1 MKKKILFVIDNLNS
15 GGAEKTLVTLLN
27 NFDFKKYEL
36 TLFLFSKEGV
46 YLEELSSNIKLK
58 YLFNLKASKIKI
70 IINKIRRKIFFLFN
84 SKSLFRT
91 IMKNKINSIIG
102 EDYDTYI
109 AFMEGLST
117 KIVDLIGDSTKK
129 KIAWIHTDVSKYDW
143 YKKYYKSYDEEKR
156 CYLNFEKIVCV
167 SKDSLKGFEKKYFKD
182 KNKLVVIYNVLD
194 KNQILKKANKKFTL
208 EGDFKISNIGR
219 LEEEKG
225 QDILIKAFAKSDLNK
240 KNNYLYIIGEG
251 SREKYLK
258 SLCEKLN
265 INKKVRFIGFN
276 DNPYKYI
283 KNSDVVVSSSRNEG
297 FSLVVAEAI
306 IIGKMVISTNC
317 SGPIE
322 ILENGKFG
330 VIVKNE
336 NELVDILNEIN
347 INRRLISKY
356 EVLAKDRSSI
366 FDLNNTLEKIYNI
379 L

>member
-1 MKKKILFVIDNLNS
+1 MKKKILFVIDNLNG

-27 NFDFKKYEL
+27 NFDFNQYEL

-46 YLEELSSNIKLK
+46 YLEELNSNIKLK
-58 YLFNLKASKIKI
+58 YLFNLKYSKSKT
-70 IINKIRRKIFFLFN
+70 IINKIRRKIFFLLT
-84 SKSLFRT
+84 SKSLLTNT
-91 IMKNKINSIIG
+91 IKNKIISIIG

-117 KIVDLIGDSTKK
+117 KIVDIIGDNEKK
-129 KIAWIHTDVSKYDW
+129 KIAWVHTDVSKYNW
-143 YKKYYKSYDEEKR
+143 YTKYYKSYDEEKK

-167 SKDSLKGFEKKYFKD
+167 SQDALKGFENRYFKD
-182 KNKLVVIYNVLD
+182 KNKLTVIYNVLD
-194 KNQILKKANKKFTL
+194 KDKIFKKGNEKIVL

-225 QDILIKAFAKSDLNK
+225 QDVLIRAFTKSNLNK
-240 KNNYLYIIGEG
+240 ENNYLYIIGEG
-251 SREKYLK
+251 SKEKYLK
-258 SLCEKLN
+258 NLCEELKV
-265 INKKVRFIGFN
+265 NKKVRFLGFK

-283 KNSDVVVSSSRNEG
+283 KNSDVVVSASRNEG

-306 IIGKMVISTNC
+306 ILGKMVVSTNC

-330 VIVKNE
+330 VIVNDE
-336 NELVDILNEIN
+336 NELVNILNEIDT
-347 INRRLISKY
+347 NRRLTSKY
-356 EVLAKDRSSI
+356 EALAKERSSI